1 VRRHTIIASIAIGT
15 ACAYVAICRILTAG
29 TSAPPVSDETLAT
42 IVAGLPPGF
51 LLGTATSAHQIEGG
65 NERNDWALFE
75 ALPGKIANGEKSG
88 KADDHWNRV
97 AEDIDLMKRLGTNAY
112 RFSVEWSRV
121 EPSEGT
127 WDEGAWAHYRD
138 EVNRLNEAGIA
149 PMVTLLHFT
158 LPAWMAERGGL
169 TSPDFPQAFARFAE
183 EASSRLGA
191 EVKQF
196 CTLNEPNVAMYN
208 GYVLGNFPPGQK
220 SNGAAVAAFAGMLR
234 AHAAAARALRVGS
247 PKASVGLAINLV
259 AFEPKNPYNLLDDVA
274 TRIASDA
281 YDWAFLESLKAGRI
295 RFSAPGFPS
304 IDEPC
309 PDLAGSLD
317 FIGVNYYRR
326 DVVSFAPGRPGM
338 LRNEPGDGD
347 RTDLDWEIHPQGL
360 LRLLREVSRR
370 YKLPIIVTENGIAD
384 AKGNRRASF
393 IQQHLGAISTAAR
406 EGIDVRGYFHW
417 SLLDNFEWA
426 DGFAPRFGLY
436 RVDYA
441 SLSRTSTPGA
451 EMFSR
456 VAEAL
461 HSRNAARR

>member
-1 VRRHTIIASIAIGT
+1 VRRRALIALAVVVT
-15 ACAYVAICRILTAG
+15 ASAYVAICRILTAR
-29 TSAPPVSDETLAT
+29 TSAPPLADETIST
-42 IVAGLPPGF
+42 IVAGLPPRF

-65 NERNDWALFE
+65 NDRNDWSLFE
-75 ALPGKIANGEKSG
+75 TLPGKIANGERSG

-97 AEDIDLMKRLGTNAY
+97 TEDIDLMKRLGANAY

-121 EPSEGT
+121 EPSPGA
-127 WDEGAWAHYRD
+127 WDDGAWAHYRN
-138 EVNRLNEAGIA
+138 EVDRLNEAGIV

-158 LPAWMAERGGL
+158 LPAWMAQRGGL
-169 TSPDFPQAFARFAE
+169 TSPDFPEAFAKLAAE
-183 EASSRLGA
+183 AAARLGPG
-191 EVKQF
+191 VGMF

-208 GYVLGNFPPGQK
+208 GYVLGTFPPGQK
-220 SNGAAVAAFAGMLR
+220 SNDAAVAAFAGMLR
-234 AHAAAARALRVGS
+234 AHAAAARALRARS
-247 PKASVGLAINLV
+247 PNAIIGLAINLI
-259 AFEPKNPYNLLDDVA
+259 AFEPKNPYNVLDDVA

-281 YDWAFLESLKAGRI
+281 YDWAFLESLQAGRI
-295 RFSAPGFPS
+295 RFSAAGFPS

-326 DVVSFAPGRPGM
+326 DIVSFAPGRPGM

-347 RTDLDWEIHPQGL
+347 RNDLGWEIHPQGL

-370 YKLPIIVTENGIAD
+370 YRLPIFVTENGLAD
-384 AKGNRRASF
+384 AKGNRRSSF
-393 IQQHLGAISTAAR
+393 IKQHLGAIATAAR

-426 DGFAPRFGLY
+426 DGFSPRFGLY

-441 SLSRTSTPGA
+441 SLTRTPTPGA
-451 EMFSR
+451 ETFSR
-456 VAEAL
+456 FAEAL
-461 HSRNAARR
+461 RSRADL